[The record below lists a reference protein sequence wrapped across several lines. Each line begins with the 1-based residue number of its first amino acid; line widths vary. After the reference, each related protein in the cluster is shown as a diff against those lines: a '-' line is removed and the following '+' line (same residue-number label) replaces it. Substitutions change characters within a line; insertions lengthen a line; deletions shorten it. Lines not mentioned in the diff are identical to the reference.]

1 MTPPRRPGHIS
12 GASSFRVS
20 GSRVA
25 MSERAGSLASLAC
38 LILLVIGVPLLLI
51 SERAG
56 LPLGLVTDAIGHPSL
71 LLHAFGRPVTDNTIV
86 DGVVITAWLA
96 CAGLRL
102 S

>member
-1 MTPPRRPGHIS
+1 
-12 GASSFRVS
+12 
-20 GSRVA
+20 

-96 CAGLRL
+96 WAWLGICLCAEIVARLRRTTGRKD
-102 S
+102 SG